1 VRPTPGPTDHQ
12 LLLDLLPRV
21 SRTFAMGIRLLPPD
35 LSHAVSTAY
44 LLCRIAD
51 TIEDDASLSAGVKR
65 DLLLE
70 FSGWLD
76 GRDHDSSRLVG
87 QFSASAGDDAA
98 LVRVTGMVLHDFAGL
113 PDATQAAIRP
123 PVEEMCRGM
132 AGFVARESAEGLP
145 PQPRDL
151 EDLESYCWYVAGTVG
166 WMLTDLFRQAGI
178 PWGDTQYV
186 RMRALSRGFGLGLQL
201 TNVIRDMGED
211 HRRGATYVP
220 EDLCA
225 RLDCTVWELFTPGR
239 EAVTDTVIAT
249 LTDRAMVHLRAARDY
264 SVLLPR
270 RRLRIRLFCL
280 VPLFLAVGTL
290 RRIRQKG
297 TYRGGWV
304 RIKLTRPVVRL
315 TVVLA
320 ALVAPS
326 NTMIRLAFRWL
337 SPAESTGATGGAA

>member
-1 VRPTPGPTDHQ
+1 MRPTPGPTDHQ

-21 SRTFAMGIRLLPPD
+21 SRTFALGIRLLPPE

-51 TIEDDASLSAGVKR
+51 TIEDDATLPAAVRQS
-65 DLLLE
+65 LLLE
-70 FSGWLD
+70 YGGWLD
-76 GRDHDSSRLVG
+76 GHDHDPSRLVS

-98 LVRVTGMVLHDFAGL
+98 LVRVTGLVLADFARL
-113 PDATQAAIRP
+113 PRSVQAAIRP

-132 AGFVARESAEGLP
+132 AGYVARETIQGIA

-151 EDLESYCWYVAGTVG
+151 EDLETYCWYVAGTVG
-166 WMLTDLFRQAGI
+166 WMLTDLFRQSGI
-178 PWGDTQYV
+178 AWDEARYAQ
-186 RMRALSRGFGLGLQL
+186 MRTLSRGFGLGLQL

-211 HRRGATYVP
+211 HRRGATFVP
-220 EDLCA
+220 ADLCA
-225 RLDCTVWELFTPGR
+225 ELNCTAWELFTPGH
-239 EAVTDTVIAT
+239 EAATDAVVAT
-249 LTDRAMVHLRAARDY
+249 LSDRAMVHLQTARDY
-264 SVLLPR
+264 ATKLPR
-270 RRLRIRLFCL
+270 RSLRIRLFCL

-290 RRIRQKG
+290 RRIRRKDA
-297 TYRGGWV
+297 YRGGWV

-326 NTMIRLAFRWL
+326 NAMIRLALRWL
-337 SPAESTGATGGAA
+337 SPAGSAGAAS